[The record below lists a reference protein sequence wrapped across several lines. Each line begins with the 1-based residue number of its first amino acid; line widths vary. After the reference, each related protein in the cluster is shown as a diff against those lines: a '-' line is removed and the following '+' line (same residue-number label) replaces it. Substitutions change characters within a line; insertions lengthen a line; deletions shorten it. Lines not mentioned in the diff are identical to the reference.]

1 MKVYKLG
8 RVGNL
13 RSTTL
18 FHAFAR
24 AGLYGLIIVEP
35 DDTYLSLGY
44 FDNLQQAVDLERA
57 KTLNIPIIRREVG
70 GGTVLLSRGQIF
82 YQLVVPK
89 SLAPFKVE
97 DAYKKFSQ
105 PVMETYRQ
113 LGIEVE
119 YRPNK
124 RYNHQRHQKKDQ
136 RTGGGRHRQSLCI
149 CGKHPFKV

>member
-1 MKVYKLG
+1 VKVYKLG

-70 GGTVLLSRGQIF
+70 GGTVLLSRGKFFISWWF
-82 YQLVVPK
+82 PK
-89 SLAPFKVE
+89 ALHPSRWKMLTE
-97 DAYKKFSQ
+97 SS
-105 PVMETYRQ
+105 
-113 LGIEVE
+113 
-119 YRPNK
+119 PN
-124 RYNHQRHQKKDQ
+124 Q
-136 RTGGGRHRQSLCI
+136 
-149 CGKHPFKV
+149 